1 MKCRPPWDG
10 IRNTVRPRSW
20 PAPPA
25 GEPGRG
31 EGRAGFAAPCISATP
46 AGAPGTPGALALAA
60 ATGGDAAPGTP
71 GALAPSSARRA
82 PGCRDCLRCSSL
94 GAPAACFS
102 PRWAMQMDGEANGGG
117 RSMSQRTVVAG
128 PTVASVAPPASG
140 RRSTPRA
147 RPPRQ
152 EMDLTICRGTG
163 THATIGGVRTAQF
176 DTILNEPPNLIL
188 F

>member
-1 MKCRPPWDG
+1 MKYRPPRDG
-10 IRNTVRPRSW
+10 IWLTVRPRSW

-25 GEPGRG
+25 GAPGRG
-31 EGRAGFAAPCISATP
+31 EGRAGS
-46 AGAPGTPGALALAA
+46 
-60 ATGGDAAPGTP
+60 AAPGISASWP
-71 GALAPSSARRA
+71 HHEAAPLSERQVRPRLPQQQHAVTSDSEQRAPRRA
-82 PGCRDCLRCSSL
+82 RGGRDCLRCSGL

-152 EMDLTICRGTG
+152 ELDLTICRGTG
-163 THATIGGVRTAQF
+163 THATIGG
-176 DTILNEPPNLIL
+176 D
-188 F
+188 